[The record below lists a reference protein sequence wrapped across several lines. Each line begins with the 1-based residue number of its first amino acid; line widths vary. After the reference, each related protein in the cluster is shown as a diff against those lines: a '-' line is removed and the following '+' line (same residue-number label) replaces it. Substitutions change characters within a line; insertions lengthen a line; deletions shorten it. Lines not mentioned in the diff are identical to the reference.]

1 MVAAK
6 EHIYMTPEEY
16 LEWEEKQPLK
26 YEYMDGEVYAM
37 TGGTI
42 PHNTIALNLASTLKN
57 HLRNKGCKIQIN
69 DVKVQL
75 SEQGPYHYPDVVVS
89 CDERDKKAF
98 KFLQYPCLIIEVL
111 SPSTEGFDRGKKFRN
126 YRQIETLKEY
136 VLVSADQK
144 LIECFRVNDKGV
156 WELYSFSEKEELKLD
171 SIDFTCPVELI
182 YEDVI
187 LTDESKS

>member
-1 MVAAK
+1 MVVAK
-6 EHIYMTPEEY
+6 EHFYMTPEEY

-42 PHNTIALNLASTLKN
+42 PHNTIALNLACMLKKN
-57 HLRNKGCKIQIN
+57 LKTKGGKVLIAGA
-69 DVKVQL
+69 KVQL

-111 SPSTEGFDRGKKFRN
+111 SPSTEAFDRGKKFRN
-126 YRQIETLKEY
+126 YRQLETLKEY
-136 VLVSADQK
+136 VLVSADQQ
-144 LIECFRVNDKGV
+144 LIECFRINDKGV
-156 WELYSFSEKEELKLD
+156 WELYSFSENEELRLE
-171 SIDFTCPVELI
+171 SIDFNCPVELI

-187 LTDESKS
+187 LNNENE

>member
-1 MVAAK
+1 MIVAK
-6 EHIYMTPEEY
+6 EHFFMTPEDY

-42 PHNTIALNLASTLKN
+42 PHNTIGLNLASTLKS

-126 YRQIETLKEY
+126 YRQVETLKEY

-144 LIECFRVNDKGV
+144 LIECFRLNDKGV
-156 WELYSFSEKEELKLD
+156 WELYSFGENEELQVK
-171 SIDFTCPVELI
+171 SIDFTCPVESI

>member
-1 MVAAK
+1 MVVAK
-6 EHIYMTPEEY
+6 EHCYMSPDEY

-75 SEQGPYHYPDVVVS
+75 SEKGPYHYPDVVVS
-89 CDERDKKAF
+89 CDERDKKAI

-111 SPSTEGFDRGKKFRN
+111 SPSTEGFERGKKFRN

-136 VLVSADQK
+136 VLVSTDQK
-144 LIECFRVNDKGV
+144 IIECFRINDQGV
-156 WELYSFSEKEELKLD
+156 WELHSFNENEEVRLE
-171 SIDFTCPVELI
+171 SIDFNCPVELI

-187 LTDESKS
+187 LSDENI